1 MSATTNKKTAQGMH
15 PQEGNK
21 AKRPDAVPHGGPKVP
36 QKAAPG
42 TTKRI
47 FGYIFQYKWHVVAI
61 VLCILIGAAAQAGT
75 ALFLQSFLWW
85 SVFCSAPLRPL
96 LRRCSC
102 NP

>member
-61 VLCILIGAAAQAGT
+61 VA
-75 ALFLQSFLWW
+75 
-85 SVFCSAPLRPL
+85 VHPD
-96 LRRCSC
+96 RCGRTSRIRAV
-102 NP
+102 PAIPD

>member
-61 VLCILIGAAAQAGT
+61 VLCILIGAAAQAGSR
-75 ALFLQSFLWW
+75 A
-85 SVFCSAPLRPL
+85 VPAIPD
-96 LRRCSC
+96 
-102 NP
+102 

>member
-47 FGYIFQYKWHVVAI
+47 FG
-61 VLCILIGAAAQAGT
+61 
-75 ALFLQSFLWW
+75 
-85 SVFCSAPLRPL
+85 
-96 LRRCSC
+96 
-102 NP
+102 

>member
-47 FGYIFQYKWHVVAI
+47 FGYIFQ
-61 VLCILIGAAAQAGT
+61 
-75 ALFLQSFLWW
+75 
-85 SVFCSAPLRPL
+85 
-96 LRRCSC
+96 
-102 NP
+102 